1 MSRSW
6 NTFEGLSVGAWRLES
21 FLGERDDR
29 AFFTAR
35 NPACDTPALVELVD
49 ADAPG
54 AFARAASWREAARL
68 SHPALLAV
76 HDIGEAEL
84 DGVPVAYAA
93 LDLPRDDLSE
103 AVTRR
108 LFSAEEARSTFAPV
122 ASALDYL
129 HARGL
134 RHNAVTPE
142 NVFLVGDQVKLG
154 IDAVTPASGGAESD
168 LRQFGSTL
176 VYAMTGKAVND
187 ADPRKTE
194 ATAGLPPPF
203 NEIAA
208 GRLNGLPDPNWN
220 ARRIADILSSRTVEP
235 PRGRPGEP
243 EAEVRRARRRMT
255 PAVIGAVAV
264 GVIVAYVFSG
274 RHSQPPAET
283 HAAKP
288 ASPAPAPP
296 VEKPDPARVAGPL
309 PAKDAPAPHRAP
321 ARPIERAKADRVV
334 ERPSAPPR
342 AAATGPKAS
351 WAVIAA
357 TYSSFSAAEKR
368 AEALRKLSSRL
379 RPHVFPR
386 EGEGRRYYV
395 VLGSSLTQDAAQR
408 LRALAT
414 SLGAPKDTYVTKLD
428 ES

>member
-35 NPACDTPALVELVD
+35 NPARDTPALVELVD

-93 LDLPRDDLSE
+93 LDLPHDDLSE

-208 GRLNGLPDPNWN
+208 GCLNGLPDPNWN
-220 ARRIADILSSRTVEP
+220 ARRVADILSSRTVEP

-288 ASPAPAPP
+288 ASPAP
-296 VEKPDPARVAGPL
+296 
-309 PAKDAPAPHRAP
+309 HRAP
-321 ARPIERAKADRVV
+321 ARPSERAEADRVV